1 MPFSPGAG
9 GVRLGLMPS
18 GVPAGQQRQDGWRQ
32 RSVERSLRTAREKA
46 ESRSDRF
53 IRAASELLFETGNLD
68 FTVQELVERSKM
80 SLRSFYQHFGSKDEL
95 LLAVFEGSIA
105 TYVDSLR
112 SSIEQID
119 DPLERLRAYVDSFY
133 QAGRGPN
140 QAASQAL
147 SRYLLLLTQTHPSEL
162 ARVLEPQVALLSEI
176 LEAGVASGQLRRDVA
191 PASLTLLITHTLMAT
206 VEMNVL
212 RTHLTGEEIGPED
225 LWAFCAGG
233 VVRARR

>member
-1 MPFSPGAG
+1 MPFSQVPG
-9 GVRLGLMPS
+9 GVRINPMPS
-18 GVPAGQQRQDGWRQ
+18 GLPASEPRPDGWRQ

-53 IRAASELLFETGNLD
+53 IRAATELLFETGNLD

-105 TYVDSLR
+105 TYVETLR
-112 SSIEQID
+112 STIEQIE
-119 DPLERLRAYVDSFY
+119 DPLERLRAYVENFHR
-133 QAGRGPN
+133 AGQGPN
-140 QAASQAL
+140 QAASRAL

-162 ARVLEPQVALLSEI
+162 ARVLEPQVALLTEI
-176 LEAGVASGQLRRDVA
+176 VDAGVASGQMRRDVS
-191 PASLTLLITHTLMAT
+191 PAALTLLITHTLMAT

-212 RTHLTGEEIGPED
+212 GTHLTGDEIDSDE
-225 LWAFCAGG
+225 LWAFCTTG
-233 VVRARR
+233 VLRARR

>member
-1 MPFSPGAG
+1 MPFSPGPG
-9 GVRLGLMPS
+9 DGRLGPMPS
-18 GVPAGQQRQDGWRQ
+18 GLPASERVQDGWRQ

-53 IRAASELLFETGNLD
+53 IQAATELLFETGNLD

-80 SLRSFYQHFGSKDEL
+80 SLRSFYQHFGGKDEL
-95 LLAVFEGSIA
+95 LLAVFEGAIS
-105 TYVDSLR
+105 TYVDTLR
-112 SSIEQID
+112 STIEKIE
-119 DPLERLRAYVDSFY
+119 DPLERLRVYVDNFH

-176 LEAGVASGQLRRDVA
+176 VEAGAARGQLRRDVA
-191 PASLTLLITHTLMAT
+191 PATLTLLLNHTLMAT

-212 RTHLTGEEIGPED
+212 GTHLTGDEITSDE
-225 LWAFCAGG
+225 LWAFCTAG
-233 VVRARR
+233 VLKVRR